1 MMLRVI
7 IRLIVPGL
15 LMGIWV
21 VVLMELLV
29 RVIKHLLLLRRVHH
43 VLRLWHHHTS
53 HLHHHLALILEL
65 ILAMVSPVRVL
76 DLALLKLK
84 VEHKLLVR
92 VGKMASITEFAEFL
106 CKTKNLSHRINLL
119 TLKKVS
125 ALNGF
130 VIFLTHLLILHLR
143 LTLRK
148 KCSLSLLL
156 KLFFASRL
164 LLFVFVLLV
173 LTINHI
179 LRLWLKT
186 HFLEFFHNFNQNV
199 SIKGSIVLL

>member
-1 MMLRVI
+1 MLMLRVI

-106 CKTKNLSHRINLL
+106 
-119 TLKKVS
+119 LKKVS

-179 LRLWLKT
+179 LRLWFKT